1 MRKLL
6 TDASVQRI
14 KPPKQGSLEIFDLG
28 YPGLALRIGHGGA
41 KSFEMFYRVGGKLR
55 RDTLGRWPETSL
67 AKARESWRKT
77 REAVAKGEEP
87 RRDRAKVS
95 SLMLFERVV
104 EEWLKRDL
112 APRNKESSLYLVTRM
127 VEGDMLPAWRGRAI
141 NSITKQDV
149 IALLDSIVDRGA
161 PVKANRVYGAL
172 GRLFKWATGR
182 DIVIKNPMIGLE
194 RPGGKEESR
203 ERVLDDDELVKVWRG
218 AGKVPVFGD
227 VVKLLILTGARKE
240 EIGQLKWDEI
250 KEDHIA
256 LSNGRTKTGTGH
268 IIPLSPMARKVLD
281 AMPRIGDYV
290 FTVNGVKPVAGWSV
304 AKENL
309 DKASGVSDWRI
320 HDIRRTCATGLQKLG
335 VTLQVVEAVLG
346 HTSGSRGGI
355 VGVYQRHTFADEK
368 RAALTAWTGHLS
380 ALLEG
385 RKPGKHLFYAHTR
398 IK

>member
-1 MRKLL
+1 MP
-6 TDASVQRI
+6 A
-14 KPPKQGSLEIFDLG
+14 
-28 YPGLALRIGHGGA
+28 
-41 KSFEMFYRVGGKLR
+41 
-55 RDTLGRWPETSL
+55 
-67 AKARESWRKT
+67 
-77 REAVAKGEEP
+77 
-87 RRDRAKVS
+87 AKVG
-95 SLMLFERVV
+95 LDVPFERVV

-141 NSITKQDV
+141 DSITKQDV
-149 IALLDSIVDRGA
+149 IDLLDSIVDRGA

-281 AMPRIGDYV
+281 AIPRIGDYV

-368 RAALTAWTGHLS
+368 RAALTAWTRHLS

-385 RKPGKHLFYAHTR
+385 QKPGKHLFYAHTR

>member
-1 MRKLL
+1 MRKHL

-67 AKARESWRKT
+67 AKARKLWRKT

-87 RRDRAKVS
+87 RRDSAKVS

-141 NSITKQDV
+141 DSITKQDV

-172 GRLFKWATGR
+172 GRLFKWASGR

-194 RPGGKEESR
+194 RPGGKEKSR

-368 RAALTAWTGHLS
+368 RAALTAWTRHLS